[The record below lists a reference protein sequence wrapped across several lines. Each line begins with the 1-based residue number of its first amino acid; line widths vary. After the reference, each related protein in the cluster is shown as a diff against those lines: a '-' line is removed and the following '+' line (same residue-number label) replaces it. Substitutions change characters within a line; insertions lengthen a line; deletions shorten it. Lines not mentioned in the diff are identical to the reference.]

1 MDRASNPDSPSI
13 GRQNGIAGFRLAPFA
28 LGGEGVDDVADCCGQ
43 HLRAGK
49 NAIPPAAPY
58 LSLGPDVGADAGVLP
73 YRDPVSLFFAA
84 VSRPMSDAALE
95 NIS

>member
-1 MDRASNPDSPSI
+1 MDRASNLNSPSI
-13 GRQNGIAGFRLAPFA
+13 VRQNGIAGFRLAPFA

-49 NAIPPAAPY
+49 NAIDPAERCRF
-58 LSLGPDVGADAGVLP
+58 LGTDVAADAGVLR

>member
-49 NAIPPAAPY
+49 NAIDPAERCRF
-58 LSLGPDVGADAGVLP
+58 LGTDVAADAGVLR